1 MSDGSAIAANTAGM
15 PITRAEHNGFYAR
28 AAVLMAILVLLS
40 FPLTYYLPVITGSR
54 DFQLLHHVHGL
65 ACFAWIG
72 LFAWQARLVARGQV
86 ARHRELGLAGFA
98 LTGALIMSGYW
109 MAQRAGEIRNAQGVE
124 YPWEVSFYNVLD
136 ISLFSILMI
145 GSILLVTRHR
155 EWHRRLTYV
164 AALCLV
170 APALT
175 RWTLKLP
182 LDNPFVLD
190 VLAYY
195 LVVIP
200 FLIALALHDHRNWGS
215 VHAATLCGIV
225 LLLPLQLSSAW
236 IARSDAWNRVAPWL
250 LGSG

>member
-1 MSDGSAIAANTAGM
+1 MSDGSVIAADTAGLPM
-15 PITRAEHNGFYAR
+15 TRADHNGFYAL
-28 AAVLMAILVLLS
+28 AAILMAVLVLLS

-54 DFQLLHHVHGL
+54 DFQLLHHVHGI

-72 LFAWQARLVARGQV
+72 LFAWQARLVARGQL

-109 MAQRAGEIRNAQGVE
+109 MAQRAGEIRIAQGME

-195 LVVIP
+195 LVAIP
-200 FLIALALHDHRNWGS
+200 FLAALALNDRRTLGFIHP
-215 VHAATLCGIV
+215 ATLCSIA

-236 IARSDAWNRVAPWL
+236 IARSEWWQRTAPWL
-250 LGSG
+250 LGAG